1 MDDKLLAWQSMLGYE
16 FSDIAL
22 LETAFTH
29 SSYSN
34 ENRRAPEDNER
45 LEFLGDAILG
55 AVISTLLYR
64 AYPSEREGVL
74 SSYRQTIVCEASLAS
89 IACELHIGDMLRL
102 GNGELQN
109 DGRNKRSILAD
120 TVEAVIAAVYLDR
133 GASVDETVTRLIE
146 RLFEDKIK
154 ACATRSLD
162 YKSRLQQVV
171 EQDGSERLEYRVV
184 SVVGPVHNPRF
195 TVEALLNSNV
205 IGKAYG
211 HTKQEAEQGAARE
224 ALSLFGT

>member
-1 MDDKLLAWQSMLGYE
+1 MDDKLLAWQSTLGYE

-34 ENRRAPEDNER
+34 ENRREQEDNER

-120 TVEAVIAAVYLDR
+120 AVEAVGMVGLDL
-133 GASVDETVTRLIE
+133 E
-146 RLFEDKIK
+146 
-154 ACATRSLD
+154 LD
-162 YKSRLQQVV
+162 GNGRPRRECGSRD
-171 EQDGSERLEYRVV
+171 QDG
-184 SVVGPVHNPRF
+184 NN
-195 TVEALLNSNV
+195 ALLSHGG
-205 IGKAYG
+205 IIP
-211 HTKQEAEQGAARE
+211 
-224 ALSLFGT
+224 